1 MKLRVNYILGF
12 LVTTALM
19 FALGPKMI
27 NPYDE
32 GIITVGAMRVAAGEW
47 PASHFYS
54 NYGIAQFFLLSSVFK
69 MFGWTMTVGR
79 IYNAVIASFVVM
91 AAMWTLSGLSW
102 QVGRGKA
109 SEAFLA
115 ASGLTILS
123 VLLITFQPLYVT
135 VPVAALWI
143 VGCRVVVEALA
154 AKTAM
159 AFVPVALVVAA
170 STLFR
175 LENGVLA
182 FGAFGTA
189 ILIVTAMEVREGAL
203 DLRSAGQRV
212 GGALVL
218 GLGGLLATF
227 AFLHALGVLA
237 PGVDYT
243 LEYNTTNYSSMRGL
257 KFPGIADLMRNPLDG
272 FLYAPPAVIVLALV
286 TWFVKERAGKLLSIP
301 QRRVLVVSIVTTAVA
316 CSQMW
321 VRPDLAH
328 ALLPLI
334 LATILYFTLLLVF
347 LHGHQE
353 KGLRPVLLHGVL
365 ALSVLVGVASAHD
378 AITRRGPPVIAAG
391 PSGTVGENGAGWFYE
406 ILPETPEAIR
416 FVTSVT
422 GPDDRIL
429 SATGRHD
436 KVFIND
442 VAFYFL
448 ARRLP
453 GTRWHHYDPGV
464 QTSEK
469 VQLEMIDELKNNHVN
484 LIVRVDAWD
493 QVVEPNKSAESSGV
507 HLLDDFIAQNYQV
520 AWQQGSTTIV
530 MRQP

>member
-1 MKLRVNYILGF
+1 MKLRANYILGF
-12 LVTTALM
+12 LIAAVLM

-32 GIITVGAMRVAAGEW
+32 GIMTVGAMRVAAGEW

-54 NYGIAQFFLLSSVFK
+54 NYGIAQFFLLSSMFK
-69 MFGWTMTVGR
+69 AFGWTITVGR
-79 IYNAVIASFVVM
+79 IYHAVIASFVVV

-102 QVGRGKA
+102 RIGRGKA

-115 ASGLTILS
+115 AAGLIILS

-143 VGCRVVVEALA
+143 VGCRTVVEALA
-154 AKTAM
+154 GKSAR
-159 AFVPVALVVAA
+159 AFVPVAVVIAA

-182 FGAFGTA
+182 LGAFGTA
-189 ILIVTAMEVREGAL
+189 ILIVTVLEVREGAL
-203 DLRSAGQRV
+203 DLRSAGRRV
-212 GGALVL
+212 GGALLL

-237 PGVDYT
+237 PAIAYT
-243 LEYNTTNYSSMRGL
+243 LEYNTTNYASMRGL
-257 KFPGIADLMRNPLDG
+257 TFPGIAELMRNPLDAL
-272 FLYAPPAVIVLALV
+272 LYAPPAVIVLALLV
-286 TWFVKERAGKLLSIP
+286 WFAKDRAGKPPSIP
-301 QRRVLVVSIVTTAVA
+301 QRRTLVVSVVATAAA

-334 LATILYFTLLLVF
+334 LATILYLVLLLVF
-347 LHGHQE
+347 LPGHE
-353 KGLRPVLLHGVL
+353 ETGRRPVPMQGVL
-365 ALSVLVGVASAHD
+365 ALSVVIAAASAHD
-378 AITRRGPPVIAAG
+378 AVVRRGAPVIAAG
-391 PSGTVGENGAGWFYE
+391 PSGTVGENGAGLFYE

-422 GPDDRIL
+422 APGDRIL

-448 ARRLP
+448 AQRLP

-469 VQLEMIDELKNNHVN
+469 VQLEMIEELTVN
-484 LIVRVDAWD
+484 RVDLIVRVNAWD
-493 QVVEPNKSAESSGV
+493 LVVEPNGSAKSSGV
-507 HLLDDFIAQNYQV
+507 RLLDDFIEKNYKV
-520 AWQQGSTTIV
+520 AWQQGTTTIV